1 MRLFCHWWQDRAKS
15 MISAMTTALLLLLLI
30 AVLGMLVAWVRHDGL
45 APRRQVTWF
54 D

>member
-1 MRLFCHWWQDRAKS
+1 MRLFCHWWQNSNES

-30 AVLGMLVAWVRHDGL
+30 AVLGALVAWTRHDGF
-45 APRRQVTWF
+45 AARRRAAWF